1 MSGQTY
7 RDYTVKV
14 IGSVGTQSHEEHF
27 NLRLKNPCIDS
38 DFVYLQAPAE
48 EKTYVIHAEELEWRH
63 EEFIVV
69 TQPIE
74 HNLCGDL
81 TYEVTFRGFLLTP
94 SSQPLRYQDQL
105 RSLAFFS
112 NDYNDIGI

>member
-1 MSGQTY
+1 MQA
-7 RDYTVKV
+7 
-14 IGSVGTQSHEEHF
+14 SVEE
-27 NLRLKNPCIDS
+27 
-38 DFVYLQAPAE
+38 Q
-48 EKTYVIHAEELEWRH
+48 TYVIHDEEIEWRH
-63 EEFIVV
+63 EEFSVV

-81 TYEVTFRGFLLTP
+81 KYEVTFRGFLLTP

-112 NDYNDIGI
+112 NDYKDNMEDNNCGLVQDNNVKREELFRQDGNLVENIKI